1 MSSPNDDQTPT
12 KLDGTPAVKSGR
24 PPKLTRELIERI
36 AGTVRVGCYLDS
48 AARVHG
54 VAKATYH
61 VWMKRGHEQKRGI
74 YRDFVDALLEAQAQA
89 DERDHAII
97 ANAAMKGEWKA
108 AVEHLRLRN
117 PTRYNVKRQEL
128 TGPDGKPIGVA
139 VAPSTE
145 ASLLALFQKLAGENE
160 ESQEAP
166 AEPVKA
172 P

>member
-1 MSSPNDDQTPT
+1 MSSPNDQTPPPL
-12 KLDGTPAVKSGR
+12 KLDGTPAKKSGR
-24 PPKLTRELIERI
+24 PPKLTYELIEKI
-36 AGTVRVGCYLDS
+36 AGTVRVGCYLDT
-48 AARVHG
+48 AGRVHG
-54 VAKATYH
+54 IAKATYH

-74 YRDFVDALLEAQAQA
+74 YRDFVDALLQAQAEA

-97 ANAAMKGEWKA
+97 ASAAMKGDWKA

-145 ASLLALFQKLAGENE
+145 ASLLSLFTKLAGDAAE
-160 ESQEAP
+160 E
-166 AEPVKA
+166 AEKDA
-172 P
+172 K